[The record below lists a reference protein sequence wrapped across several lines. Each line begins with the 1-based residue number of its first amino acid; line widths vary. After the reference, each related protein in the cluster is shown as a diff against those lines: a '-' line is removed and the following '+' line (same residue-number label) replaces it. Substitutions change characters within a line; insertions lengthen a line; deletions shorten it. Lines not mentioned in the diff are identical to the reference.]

1 MRCNES
7 TKAKSDGYCRQAV
20 LIASMHTQL
29 KIILNKSNVERELSV
44 QQTQLCTETCKEVP
58 DCTRLHSAHHRH
70 SDKVRPTRTRIRLM
84 RIHLPRQRL
93 LHLRDAISTRSEEC
107 RGEYRRNT
115 GTRSRWPARRTR
127 MLKILK
133 QARRRL
139 SKLTQCFPAQMSLM
153 GGTACGEKPE
163 AKRTTS
169 SVSARPFRKRGLH
182 LC

>member
-44 QQTQLCTETCKEVP
+44 QQTQLCTETSSRP
-58 DCTRLHSAHHRH
+58 
-70 SDKVRPTRTRIRLM
+70 RPTSRHAKIQSHCSVQNQAIFDWLM

-182 LC
+182 LS